1 MMSLIAVDVTV
12 AVKHLGDDAFVFSLK
27 VCDQP
32 TLVKD
37 INMVVSKTV
46 VRSRALDFCF
56 ILLYFVLFLLSVF
69 FVHTIIQKD
78 GLHNKCT
85 LPVGFIAN
93 ISLLPDFPRLDQW
106 SENTFLSDASLF
118 MDGFLYIS
126 SGPAKT
132 TLDRRG
138 KDGERRRKTHSI
150 RVFVSDL
157 NGVFCQR
164 SNPVKH

>member
-12 AVKHLGDDAFVFSLK
+12 AVKHLGDDAFVCSLK
-27 VCDQP
+27 VCEQP
-32 TLVKD
+32 TLVKN

-46 VRSRALDFCF
+46 VRNQALDFCF
-56 ILLYFVLFLLSVF
+56 ILLYF
-69 FVHTIIQKD
+69 IQKD
-78 GLHNKCT
+78 GLHNKCA

-138 KDGERRRKTHSI
+138 KDGER
-150 RVFVSDL
+150 
-157 NGVFCQR
+157 
-164 SNPVKH
+164 